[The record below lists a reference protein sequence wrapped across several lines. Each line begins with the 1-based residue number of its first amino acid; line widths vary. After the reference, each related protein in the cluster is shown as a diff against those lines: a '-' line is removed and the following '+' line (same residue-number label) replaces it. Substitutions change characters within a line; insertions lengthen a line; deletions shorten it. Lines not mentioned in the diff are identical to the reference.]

1 MGGSQDRWGSGR
13 VKGMEGGKEVGDSS
27 REPRWFPGK
36 GQAVPMGY
44 GCALAAIPPARLQ
57 NPLGLSCLPLPAP
70 PHRCP

>member
-1 MGGSQDRWGSGR
+1 
-13 VKGMEGGKEVGDSS
+13 MEGGKEVGDSS